1 MRVEYFDRIDPED
14 GATPHVDYSNV
25 FVIAR

>member
-14 GATPHVDYSNV
+14 GATPHMDYSNV
-25 FVIAR
+25 FSISH